1 MKLRLLFSL
10 FVSFFKI
17 GLISF
22 GGGYAVIPLLQLEAV
37 ERRKWLS
44 KEELLDTMAISQAF
58 PGVII
63 VNSST
68 MIGYKAGG
76 FWGSLVATAATLI
89 PTFCL
94 ILIITVFFWNY
105 TGNIYVKKA
114 FSGILIG
121 VTSLILYSLT
131 KMWKSSIKGYF
142 DIFLVLLS
150 TSALLLFKLNAV
162 IVILLVLAV
171 GFTYNLYAAKKEGE
185 HD

>member
-1 MKLRLLFSL
+1 MRLKLLYGL

-44 KEELLDTMAISQAF
+44 KEELLDTIAISQAF
-58 PGVII
+58 PGIII

-68 MIGYKAGG
+68 MIGYRVCG
-76 FWGSLVATAATLI
+76 FWGSLVATTATLI
-89 PTFCL
+89 PSFCL
-94 ILIITVFFWNY
+94 ILVITAFFWKY
-105 TGNIYVKKA
+105 TENIYVRKA

-121 VTSLILYSLT
+121 VTSLIIYSMT

-142 DIFLVLLS
+142 DIFLALVS

-171 GFTYNLYAAKKEGE
+171 GFVYNLRAAMKGGGNN
-185 HD
+185 